1 MKCEFCKKEHNGDYS
16 KRFCSA
22 TCARKYSSLKCNRKS
37 TKTAKCI
44 KCGTLIL
51 IPKNASEKTCKCYKC
66 KLENGIYKFRNYN
79 NFENQ
84 QTKYIKYCKITGLE
98 LTKCDDCFFKQNG
111 LCKNLNGIIQ
121 RFNNIQS
128 IEPFEFDKSS
138 LGTLKVIDEYKRIQS
153 LLYDMY
159 YEQNLS
165 SEDIEKLCGKRVED
179 IIRKFFKIHFRNFS
193 DSVRNAILQG
203 KHVLPDVGQYKTEW
217 HKTWNDKEY
226 FLRSSYET
234 DYANLLDEQ
243 HINYEVEELKIKYF
257 DSIQNKYRLAIP
269 DFYLPESNTIVEIK
283 SWYTLDIQN
292 MKDKVKRYKELGYN
306 FKLILEHEEIDINT
320 ING

>member
-1 MKCEFCKKEHNGDYS
+1 MKCEYCGKEHKGEYS
-16 KRFCSA
+16 KRFCSS
-22 TCARKYSSLKCNRKS
+22 TCARKYSSQKCNRNL
-37 TKTAKCI
+37 TKPGKCVV
-44 KCGTLIL
+44 CGKDIM
-51 IPKNASEKTCKCYKC
+51 IPKNASLMFCKCKDCNEPKC
-66 KLENGIYKFRNYN
+66 N
-79 NFENQ
+79 
-84 QTKYIKYCKITGLE
+84 ITGIKLSE
-98 LTKCDDCFFKQNG
+98 CKECFFKQNG

-128 IEPFEFDKSS
+128 IEPFKFDKSS

-193 DSVRNAILQG
+193 DSVRNAISQG

>member
-1 MKCEFCKKEHNGDYS
+1 MKCEYCGKNHDGEYS
-16 KRFCSA
+16 ERFCSS
-22 TCARKYSSLKCNRKS
+22 TCARKYSSHKCDRNL
-37 TKTAKCI
+37 TKPGKCI
-44 KCGTLIL
+44 VCGKDIM
-51 IPKNASEKTCKCYKC
+51 IPKNASLLFCKCKDCNEHKC
-66 KLENGIYKFRNYN
+66 N
-79 NFENQ
+79 
-84 QTKYIKYCKITGLE
+84 ITGMKLSE
-98 LTKCDDCFFKQNG
+98 CSKCFFKQNNI
-111 LCKNLNGIIQ
+111 CKTLNGINQ
-121 RFNNIQS
+121 RFDNIQS
-128 IEPFEFDKSS
+128 IKLFGFDKTS
-138 LGTLKVIDEYKRIQS
+138 LGTLKTIDEYKRIQS

-165 SEDIEKLCGKRVED
+165 SEDISLLCGKRVED
-179 IIRKFFKIHFRNFS
+179 IIRKFFKINFRNFS
-193 DSVRNAILQG
+193 DSVRNAISQG
-203 KHVLPDVGQYKTEW
+203 KHVLPDAGQYKTEW

-234 DYANLLDEQ
+234 DYANQLDEQ
-243 HINYEVEELKIKYF
+243 HVNYEVEELKIKYF

-306 FKLILEHEEIDINT
+306 FKLVLEHEEVDINT